1 MEQIKKRPK
10 KRRKKRTESL
20 ILLLGAGV
28 IAGSLVGG
36 GIWFAPRAGTL
47 YEELTGW
54 PLFAEPVTLK
64 ELEESSSVL
73 ALATVEPEKRAAQLK
88 QLAQSENLIERS
100 RARYL
105 LASDLIDKYEGGPA
119 LHYLEGLEKYY
130 PVLAPYVLLKRGR
143 AYELTNDSGKA
154 QTTWKKLMETY
165 PDSPVVADSLKM
177 LGKYNPE
184 YWEQAIAKF
193 PDHPSTLE
201 IVTQR
206 LQENPDDP
214 QLLIMLART
223 GRDYGTNQIRDRL
236 VLEFAS
242 ELNTEDWQAIADGYW
257 QFGEYRK
264 AADAYGYASNMPRN
278 FYRAARGLEK
288 NGNTQDAKSKYKR
301 LVEEFHDADETGVAL
316 LHLADLSTREQALI
330 YLDLVINKFP
340 QEAPTA
346 LLIKAEILERLNNLQ
361 SAEAARQQLLTEY
374 PESEAAIEY
383 RWEKAQKLA
392 EAGNIQEALEWVLP
406 VTENT
411 NAKSDLSAKAAFW
424 AGKWAKK
431 LGREADAE
439 KAFSYVLNNQ
449 WQSYYAWRSA
459 VMLGWNVGDFTTVR
473 EKIPQVNEPTTRSVP
488 PAGSEIFK
496 ELFRLGQDGDARTL
510 FFAEIGDRQELTV
523 AEQFTEGLL
532 LQTEEQYREGIM
544 QIWSLSQREN
554 PRDLNEWQELR
565 KTQEYWHGL
574 FPFPY
579 YEEIL
584 KYAAEHKVNPLLVI
598 SLMRQESTFQ
608 PNARSTVGAT
618 GLMQIMPA
626 TGEWVA
632 NQINLKGYSLSEPED
647 NINLGSWYLSHTHQ
661 AYDDNSM
668 LAVASYNAGPG
679 NVNSWVKRFSFNDPD
694 VFVENIPFPETKGYV
709 EAVFSNY
716 WNYLRIYNP
725 EISQL
730 LAKESGDKNTTSKAQ
745 K

>member
-1 MEQIKKRPK
+1 MEQIKKKPR
-10 KRRKKRTESL
+10 KRSKKRTVP
-20 ILLLGAGV
+20 LLGLLGV
-28 IAGSLVGG
+28 GIVMGGLIGGSLW
-36 GIWFAPRAGTL
+36 IAPKVDEI
-47 YEELTGW
+47 YEGLTQW
-54 PLFAEPVTLK
+54 PLFAEPVTME
-64 ELEESSSVL
+64 ELEQPSSVL
-73 ALATVEPEKRAAQLK
+73 ALATIEPEKRAAQLNE
-88 QLAQSENLIERS
+88 LAQSENLLERS
-100 RARYL
+100 RARYV
-105 LASDLIDKYEGGPA
+105 LASDLIDQYEGGAA
-119 LHYLEGLEKYY
+119 LHTLEGLEKYY

-143 AYELTNDSGKA
+143 AYELTNESGKA
-154 QTTWKKLMETY
+154 QATWEKLIEAY
-165 PDSPVVADSLKM
+165 PDSPVVADALTM
-177 LGKYNPE
+177 LGKYNST
-184 YWEQAIAKF
+184 YWEQLISEF
-193 PDHPSTLE
+193 PDHPRTLE
-201 IVTQR
+201 LVSQR
-206 LQENPDDP
+206 LQETPDDP
-214 QLLIMLART
+214 NLLILLARS
-223 GRDYGTNQIRDRL
+223 GRDYSTNQIRDRL

-242 ELNTEDWQAIADGYW
+242 ELTTEDWQAIADGYW

-264 AADAYGYASNMPRN
+264 AADAYGYASSMPRN
-278 FYRAARGLEK
+278 LYRSARGLEK
-288 NGNTQDAKSKYKR
+288 NGNNQDAKNKYKR

-340 QEAPTA
+340 QEAPQA
-346 LLIKAEILERLNNLQ
+346 LLIKAEILDRLNNPQ

-374 PESEAAIEY
+374 PNSDAAVEY
-383 RWEKAQKLA
+383 RWKQAQKQA
-392 EAGNIQEALEWVLP
+392 QAGNIQAALEWALP

-411 NAKSDLSAKAAFW
+411 SAKNDLSAKAAFW
-424 AGKWAKK
+424 AGKWAKQ
-431 LGREADAE
+431 LGRQAEAE
-439 KAFSYVLNNQ
+439 TAFNYVLNNQ

-459 VMLGWNVGDFTTVR
+459 VMLGWDVGDFTSLR
-473 EKIPQVNEPTTRSVP
+473 DKIPQVNEPTIRPVP
-488 PAGSEIFK
+488 PAGSEVFK
-496 ELFRLGQDGDARTL
+496 ELFRLGEDRDARTL

-532 LQTEEQYREGIM
+532 FQLLEEYREGIM
-544 QIWSLSQREN
+544 RIWSLSQREN
-554 PRDLNEWQELR
+554 PRDVNEWQELR

-584 KYAAEHKVNPLLVI
+584 KYATEHKVNPLLVI

-608 PNARSTVGAT
+608 LNARSTVGAT

-632 NQINLKGYSLSEPED
+632 NQINLTGYSLTEPED

-661 AYDDNSM
+661 AYNDNSM

-679 NVNSWVKRFSFNDPD
+679 NVNSWVKKFDFNDPD
-694 VFVENIPFPETKGYV
+694 MFVENIPFPETKGYV

-730 LAKESGDKNTTSKAQ
+730 LANNSNKE
-745 K
+745 